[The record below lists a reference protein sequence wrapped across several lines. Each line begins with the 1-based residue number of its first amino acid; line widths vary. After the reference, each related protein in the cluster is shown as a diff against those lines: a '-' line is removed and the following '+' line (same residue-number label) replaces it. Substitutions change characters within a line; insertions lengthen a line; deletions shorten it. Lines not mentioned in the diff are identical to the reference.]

1 MMATVGIVAV
11 LMAIAAFGLSPRYA
25 DLEAAHQEL
34 VNSIRETRLR
44 ATVKGVHFRLVPLA
58 TSYEIQRLQDAD
70 SDGVWDLDGSARVQA
85 VELPPGMK
93 IAAASLGG
101 LDAVVEFNTRGVT
114 VEPAGGPGE
123 VVQLTLTDHE
133 ARTRVVE
140 VWPSGQV
147 QNESILG
154 VAGALGALP

>member
-11 LMAIAAFGLSPRYA
+11 LMAIAVFGLSPRYA
-25 DLEAAHQEL
+25 DLEGAHQEL

-44 ATVKGVHFRLVPLA
+44 ATVKGAHFRLVPLE

-70 SDGVWDLDGSARVQA
+70 GDGLWDVDGSARVQD
-85 VELPPGMK
+85 VELPPGVK
-93 IAAASLGG
+93 IAAASMGG
-101 LDAVVEFNTRGVT
+101 LDAVVEFNTRGVM
-114 VEPAGGPGE
+114 VEPTGGAAE

-133 ARTRVVE
+133 SRTRVVE

-154 VAGALGALP
+154 VTALGALP